1 VRAEEVDD
9 AEFLQFSP
17 AWAVGRE
24 AQVEP
29 VVRELS
35 GAHQGGP
42 GCEVE
47 VVGFEDLFGHR
58 GRGNDDGLYG
68 GETQR
73 HEGAVAFG
81 ELP

>member
-1 VRAEEVDD
+1 MRAEEVDH
-9 AEFLQFSP
+9 AEFLHFSP

-35 GAHQGGP
+35 EADEGGP

-47 VVGFEDLFGHR
+47 VMGFEDFFGDL
-58 GRGNDDGLYG
+58 GRGND
-68 GETQR
+68 
-73 HEGAVAFG
+73 
-81 ELP
+81 